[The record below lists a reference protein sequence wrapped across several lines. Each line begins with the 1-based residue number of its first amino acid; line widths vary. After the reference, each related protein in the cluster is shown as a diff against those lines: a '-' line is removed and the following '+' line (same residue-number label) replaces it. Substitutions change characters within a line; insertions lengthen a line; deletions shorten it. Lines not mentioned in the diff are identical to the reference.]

1 MLATNFKLC
10 SVPRGYVDVYAV
22 KDFVEGPWA
31 TLAMGDYPYVHA
43 MLSVCAC
50 HAIRI
55 ELAGCACRVHT
66 LHANAMP
73 IPIGTRRAT

>member
-1 MLATNFKLC
+1 MAGRAMLATNFKLC

-43 MLSVCAC
+43 MLSVSSSPAV
-50 HAIRI
+50 
-55 ELAGCACRVHT
+55 RVVCT
-66 LHANAMP
+66 RCMQMP
-73 IPIGTRRAT
+73 CPSP